1 MKNYGRCSVSDFL
14 GDYIVYRN
22 LVPVDPNLPSLD
34 ELGPRVDL
42 TPGMIPRKIEPIH
55 SRVMIELLTHA
66 RTIDAPGVSLERL
79 VYLGDTRS
87 SDGTCFSNLCHAADW
102 PGLAFICAEN
112 KEAAGV
118 EIQKLDA
125 GTLYL
130 ANRWSMLSDFDA
142 YCVDQDLAID
152 ERTAVIVDVDKTA
165 LGARGRNDQ
174 VINRARLEAVRLT
187 VGDLLGERFDEAA
200 FEAAYDTL
208 NQSAFHGL
216 TADNQDYLAY
226 ICLMLG
232 SGLYELEALITEVQA
247 GKWMSFQQFID
258 GVEARAAE
266 LPADL
271 RGIHEQIYANVRRG
285 DPTPFKAFRY
295 NEYRTTLAHMGSLPD
310 GVAVEA
316 LLRDEIVLTQELRQ
330 IALKWQA
337 QGALLFGLSDKP
349 DEASLPS
356 AEQAAQGMLPVHRAR
371 THAVGP

>member
-55 SRVMIELLTHA
+55 ARVMIELLTHA
-66 RTIDAPGVSLERL
+66 RAIDAPGVSLERL

-87 SDGTCFSNLCHAADW
+87 SDGTCFSNLCHVADW

-112 KEAAGV
+112 DEAEKF

-130 ANRWSMLSDFDA
+130 ANRWAMLSDFDA
-142 YCVDQDLAID
+142 DCAENEFAID
-152 ERTAVIVDVDKTA
+152 KRTVVIVDVDKTA
-165 LGARGRNDQ
+165 LGARGRNDG

-200 FEAAYDTL
+200 FEHAYETL
-208 NQSAFHGL
+208 NQGAFHGI

-226 ICLMLG
+226 ICLVLG
-232 SGLYELEALITEVQA
+232 SGLYALDALIAEVHV
-247 GKWMSFQQFID
+247 GKWMSFQQFIGD
-258 GVEARAAE
+258 VDARAAE
-266 LPADL
+266 LPDDL
-271 RGIHEQIYANVRRG
+271 RGIHEQILTNVRRG

-295 NEYRTTLAHMGSLPD
+295 NEYRTTLAHMGNLPD
-310 GVAVEA
+310 GVAVKA

-356 AEQAAQGMLPVHRAR
+356 PEQAAQGMLPIHRAR
-371 THAVGP
+371 THAVGT

>member
-371 THAVGP
+371 THAVGT

>member
-87 SDGTCFSNLCHAADW
+87 SDGTCFSNLCHAADL

-271 RGIHEQIYANVRRG
+271 RGIHAQIYANVRRG

-316 LLRDEIVLTQELRQ
+316 LLRDEIVLTQELRE

-356 AEQAAQGMLPVHRAR
+356 PEQAAQGMLPIHRAR
-371 THAVGP
+371 THAVGT

>member
-1 MKNYGRCSVSDFL
+1 M
-14 GDYIVYRN
+14 
-22 LVPVDPNLPSLD
+22 
-34 ELGPRVDL
+34 GPRVDL

-316 LLRDEIVLTQELRQ
+316 LLRDEIVLTQELRE

-356 AEQAAQGMLPVHRAR
+356 PEQAAQGMLPIHRAR
-371 THAVGP
+371 THAVGT

>member
-271 RGIHEQIYANVRRG
+271 RGIHAQIYANVRRG

-316 LLRDEIVLTQELRQ
+316 LLRDEIVLTQELRE

-356 AEQAAQGMLPVHRAR
+356 PEQAAQGMLPIHRAR
-371 THAVGP
+371 THAVGT

>member
-316 LLRDEIVLTQELRQ
+316 LLRDEIVLTQELRE

-356 AEQAAQGMLPVHRAR
+356 PEQAAQGMLPVHRAR
-371 THAVGP
+371 THAVGT

>member
-174 VINRARLEAVRLT
+174 VINRARLEAVSLT

-226 ICLMLG
+226 ICLLPIFRQW
-232 SGLYELEALITEVQA
+232 LI
-247 GKWMSFQQFID
+247 
-258 GVEARAAE
+258 
-266 LPADL
+266 
-271 RGIHEQIYANVRRG
+271 
-285 DPTPFKAFRY
+285 
-295 NEYRTTLAHMGSLPD
+295 SLPH
-310 GVAVEA
+310 
-316 LLRDEIVLTQELRQ
+316 TT
-330 IALKWQA
+330 
-337 QGALLFGLSDKP
+337 S
-349 DEASLPS
+349 
-356 AEQAAQGMLPVHRAR
+356 
-371 THAVGP
+371 

>member
-208 NQSAFHGL
+208 NQPAFHGL

-316 LLRDEIVLTQELRQ
+316 LLRDEIVLTQELRE

-356 AEQAAQGMLPVHRAR
+356 PEQAAQGMLPIHRAR
-371 THAVGP
+371 THAVGT

>member
-316 LLRDEIVLTQELRQ
+316 LLRDEIVLTQELRE

-356 AEQAAQGMLPVHRAR
+356 PEQAAQGMLPIHRAR
-371 THAVGP
+371 THAVGT

>member
-271 RGIHEQIYANVRRG
+271 RGIHAQIYANVRRG

-371 THAVGP
+371 THAVGT